1 MDSLASLASFL
12 VETGYMISVVF
23 FILGMKWM
31 SHPASARKGN
41 FTAAAGMLLA
51 VLATLLLVVMNQEGN
66 GNGINFKGNFI
77 WIGTGLLLGSVVGL
91 RLSARVKMTDMP
103 QMVSLLNGFGGA
115 AAMLVVVAEVLG
127 RAFNEVHG
135 GAIFNSDSF
144 IALPGVSNTVAFE
157 YLSAVFY
164 NVLLMVNLIAGAIS
178 FSGSIMAMGKLQGF
192 VPGGSVRWPF
202 QRLTNNGLLVLML
215 AGILLFF
222 QAGDAQLAVILGLC
236 AAALLFGVLFVLPIG
251 GADMPV
257 VISLLNSITGLTS
270 ALTGF
275 MYDNQAMVMGGVLVG
290 ASGLLLTI
298 LMCRAM
304 NRSLG
309 AVLLGA
315 FQSGRTAASDRTI
328 DTTIRETS
336 MHDAA
341 VLMAYARRVAIIP
354 GYGLAVAQAQ
364 HAVHELE
371 LQLEARGVEVTYGI
385 HPVAGRMPGHMN
397 VLLAESDVSYDKLLE
412 MERINP
418 EFPRVDVVLVIGAND
433 VVNPAAERDP
443 ASPIYGM
450 PILQVDRAAAVLV
463 VKRSMNAGY
472 AGIENE
478 LFYDPKTRMLF
489 GDAKSVLQKLNSAI
503 KEV

>member
-1 MDSLASLASFL
+1 MDSFAKLPSFL
-12 VETGYMISVVF
+12 VDLGYMFSVVF

-31 SHPASARKGN
+31 SHPSSARRGN
-41 FTAAAGMLLA
+41 FTAALGMGIA
-51 VLATLLLVVMNQEGN
+51 VLATLIQVQLDFDMEFLHFSLANYLWM
-66 GNGINFKGNFI
+66 FS
-77 WIGTGLLLGSVVGL
+77 GLLLGSLIGL
-91 RLSARVKMTDMP
+91 RLSSSVKMTDMP
-103 QMVSLLNGFGGA
+103 QMVSLLNGLGGA
-115 AAMLVVVAEVLG
+115 AAMLVVLAEVFGDEKAGVL
-127 RAFNEVHG
+127 FDPEVFVGMAG
-135 GAIFNSDSF
+135 GYY
-144 IALPGVSNTVAFE
+144 TVPLAR
-157 YLSAVFY
+157 LSREIY
-164 NVLLMVNLIAGAIS
+164 YVLLMLNLVAGAVA
-178 FSGSIMAMGKLQGF
+178 FTGSIMAMGKLQGF
-192 VPGGSVRWPF
+192 VPGGSVRWPL

-215 AGILLFF
+215 AGIVLFF
-222 QAGDAQLAVILGLC
+222 QAGEAQLAIVMLLC
-236 AAALLFGVLFVLPIG
+236 VLALLFGVLFVLPIG

-315 FQSGRTAASDRTI
+315 FKSGESSTSDRTI

-336 MHDAA
+336 MNDAA

-418 EFPRVDVVLVIGAND
+418 EFPKVDVVLVIGAND

-443 ASPIYGM
+443 GSPIFGM

-489 GDAKSVLQKLNSAI
+489 GDAKTVLQKLNSAI

>member
-1 MDSLASLASFL
+1 MDSFARLASFL

-66 GNGINFKGNFI
+66 GNGVNFKGNFI

-91 RLSARVKMTDMP
+91 RLSSRVKMTDMP

-127 RAFNEVHG
+127 RAFSQVHG
-135 GAIFNSDSF
+135 GA
-144 IALPGVSNTVAFE
+144 
-157 YLSAVFY
+157 VFY
-164 NVLLMVNLIAGAIS
+164 YVLLMVNLIAGAIS

-192 VPGGSVRWPF
+192 VAGGSVRWPL
-202 QRLTNNGLLVLML
+202 QRLTNNGLLVLMF
-215 AGILLFF
+215 AGMLLFF

-275 MYDNQAMVMGGVLVG
+275 MFDNQAMVMGGVLVG

-309 AVLLGA
+309 AVLLGS
-315 FQSGRTAASDRTI
+315 FQSGGTSTSDRTI

-341 VLMAYARRVAIIP
+341 VLMAYARKVAIIP

-371 LQLEARGVEVTYGI
+371 LQLEARGVEVNYGI

-418 EFPRVDVVLVIGAND
+418 EFPKVDVVLVIGAND

>member
-66 GNGINFKGNFI
+66 GNGFNFKGNFI

-144 IALPGVSNTVAFE
+144 IALPGVSNTVALE

-192 VPGGSVRWPF
+192 QHYHLMLSS
-202 QRLTNNGLLVLML
+202 LLLV
-215 AGILLFF
+215 
-222 QAGDAQLAVILGLC
+222 
-236 AAALLFGVLFVLPIG
+236 
-251 GADMPV
+251 
-257 VISLLNSITGLTS
+257 
-270 ALTGF
+270 
-275 MYDNQAMVMGGVLVG
+275 
-290 ASGLLLTI
+290 
-298 LMCRAM
+298 
-304 NRSLG
+304 
-309 AVLLGA
+309 
-315 FQSGRTAASDRTI
+315 
-328 DTTIRETS
+328 
-336 MHDAA
+336 
-341 VLMAYARRVAIIP
+341 
-354 GYGLAVAQAQ
+354 
-364 HAVHELE
+364 
-371 LQLEARGVEVTYGI
+371 
-385 HPVAGRMPGHMN
+385 
-397 VLLAESDVSYDKLLE
+397 
-412 MERINP
+412 
-418 EFPRVDVVLVIGAND
+418 
-433 VVNPAAERDP
+433 
-443 ASPIYGM
+443 
-450 PILQVDRAAAVLV
+450 
-463 VKRSMNAGY
+463 
-472 AGIENE
+472 
-478 LFYDPKTRMLF
+478 
-489 GDAKSVLQKLNSAI
+489 
-503 KEV
+503 

>member
-1 MDSLASLASFL
+1 MDSFAKLPSFL
-12 VETGYMISVVF
+12 VDLGYMFSVVF

-31 SHPASARKGN
+31 SHPSSARRGN
-41 FTAAAGMLLA
+41 FTAALGMGIA
-51 VLATLLLVVMNQEGN
+51 VLATLIQVQLDFDMEFLHFSLANYLWM
-66 GNGINFKGNFI
+66 FS
-77 WIGTGLLLGSVVGL
+77 GLLLGSLIGL
-91 RLSARVKMTDMP
+91 RLSSSVKMTDMP
-103 QMVSLLNGFGGA
+103 QMVSLLNGLGGA
-115 AAMLVVVAEVLG
+115 AAMLVVLAEVFGDEKAGVL
-127 RAFNEVHG
+127 FDPEVFVGMAG
-135 GAIFNSDSF
+135 GYY
-144 IALPGVSNTVAFE
+144 TVPLAR
-157 YLSAVFY
+157 LSREIY
-164 NVLLMVNLIAGAIS
+164 YVLLMLNLVAGAVA
-178 FSGSIMAMGKLQGF
+178 FTGSIMAMGKLQGF
-192 VPGGSVRWPF
+192 VPGGSVRWPL

-215 AGILLFF
+215 AGIVLFF
-222 QAGDAQLAVILGLC
+222 QAGEAQLAIVVLLC
-236 AAALLFGVLFVLPIG
+236 VLALLFGVLFVLPIG

-315 FQSGRTAASDRTI
+315 FKSGESSTSDRTI

-336 MHDAA
+336 MNDAA

-418 EFPRVDVVLVIGAND
+418 EFPKVDVVLVIGAND

-443 ASPIYGM
+443 GSPIFGM

-489 GDAKSVLQKLNSAI
+489 GDAKTVLQKLNSAI

>member
-1 MDSLASLASFL
+1 MDSFFGVGLFMVDL
-12 VETGYMISVVF
+12 GYMLSVVL

-31 SHPASARKGN
+31 SHPSTARKGN
-41 FTAAAGMLLA
+41 FTTALGMGIAVVSTLLSAGMKNY
-51 VLATLLLVVMNQEGN
+51 VSGGTGN
-66 GNGINFKGNFI
+66 YV
-77 WIGTGLLLGSVVGL
+77 WIVSGLLLGSLLGL
-91 RLSARVKMTDMP
+91 RLSSRVKMTEMP

-115 AAMLVVVAEVLG
+115 AAMLIVLAEVFGKGNGGQLFDPGSFDVIRGGENTG
-127 RAFNEVHG
+127 RAERMS
-135 GAIFNSDSF
+135 AIFYH
-144 IALPGVSNTVAFE
+144 I
-157 YLSAVFY
+157 
-164 NVLLMVNLIAGAIS
+164 LLLLNLVAGAIS
-178 FSGSIMAMGKLQGF
+178 FTGSVVAMGKLQGF
-192 VPGGSVRWPF
+192 VTGGSVRWPM
-202 QRLTNNGLLVLML
+202 QRFTNNGLLLMML
-215 AGILLFF
+215 LGIVVFF
-222 QAGDAQLAVILGLC
+222 QAGDGQMAVALLLC

-275 MYDNQAMVMGGVLVG
+275 LYDNQAMVMGGVLVG

-298 LMCRAM
+298 LMCKAM

-309 AVLLGA
+309 AVLLGV
-315 FQSGRTAASDRTI
+315 FQSGGGSSGERTI
-328 DTTIRETS
+328 DTTIRELS
-336 MHDAA
+336 LHDAA

-364 HAVHELE
+364 HTVHELE
-371 LQLEARGVEVTYGI
+371 LQLEGRGVEVTYGI

-397 VLLAESDVSYDKLLE
+397 VLLAESDVAYEKLLE

-418 EFPRVDVVLVIGAND
+418 EFPKVDVVLVIGAND

-443 ASPIYGM
+443 GSPIYGM

-463 VKRSMNAGY
+463 VKRSMSAGY

-489 GDAKSVLQKLNSAI
+489 GDAKSVLQKLNLAI

>member
-1 MDSLASLASFL
+1 MDSFLPLASFL
-12 VETGYMISVVF
+12 VDLGYMIAVIL

-31 SHPASARKGN
+31 SHPASARNGN
-41 FTAAAGMLLA
+41 FSAAAGMGIS
-51 VLATLLLVVMNQEGN
+51 VLATLLLV
-66 GNGINFKGNFI
+66 GIDHGGIIAGFNFTVNYLWMISGLLAGSFI
-77 WIGTGLLLGSVVGL
+77 GLLLST
-91 RLSARVKMTDMP
+91 RVKMTDMP

-115 AAMLVVVAEVLG
+115 AAMLVVLAEVFG

-135 GAIFNSDSF
+135 GALFNSGSF
-144 IALPGVSNTVAFE
+144 EAVSGRNNTGASQH
-157 YLSAVFY
+157 LSDVIY
-164 NVLLMVNLIAGAIS
+164 YVLLMVNLIAGAIS

-192 VPGGSVRWPF
+192 VAGGSVRWPL
-202 QRLTNNGLLVLML
+202 QRLTNNGLLVLM
-215 AGILLFF
+215 ILGMLFFF
-222 QAGDAQLAVILGLC
+222 QAGDAQLTIILSLC

-315 FQSGRTAASDRTI
+315 FQSGGTATSDRTI

-336 MHDAA
+336 IHDAA
-341 VLMAYARRVAIIP
+341 VLMAYARKVAIIP

-371 LQLEARGVEVTYGI
+371 LQLEARGVEVNYGI

-397 VLLAESDVSYDKLLE
+397 VLLAESDVAYDKLLE

-418 EFPRVDVVLVIGAND
+418 EFPKVDVVLVIGAND

>member
-1 MDSLASLASFL
+1 MDSAYWYRIL
-12 VETGYMISVVF
+12 GYAMEFFYVLSVVF

-31 SHPASARKGN
+31 SHPSTARKGN
-41 FTAAAGMLLA
+41 FTAALGMGLA
-51 VLATLLLVVMNQEGN
+51 MVATIFSEGM
-66 GNGINFKGNFI
+66 GNYG
-77 WIGTGLLLGSVVGL
+77 WIASGLMVGTGVGWW
-91 RLSARVKMTDMP
+91 LSAKVKMTEMP

-115 AAMLVVVAEVLG
+115 AAMLIVVAEAIGL
-127 RAFNEVHG
+127 ADG
-135 GAIFNSDSF
+135 G
-144 IALPGVSNTVAFE
+144 
-157 YLSAVFY
+157 
-164 NVLLMVNLIAGAIS
+164 VLLDLNAERFDGMAGGYGNSIAKIPEIFYHTLLMLNLVAGSVS
-178 FSGSIMAMGKLQGF
+178 FTGSMIAMGKLQGF
-192 VPGGSVRWPF
+192 VPGGSVRWPA
-202 QRLTNNGLLVLML
+202 QRFTNNGLLLLML
-215 AGILLFF
+215 LGMIVYF
-222 QAGDAQLAVILGLC
+222 QSGHWQFAIILGLC
-236 AAALLFGVLFVLPIG
+236 LAGLLFGVLFVMPIG

-270 ALTGF
+270 ALTGIIF
-275 MYDNQAMVMGGVLVG
+275 DNQTMVMGGVLVG

-298 LMCRAM
+298 LMCNAM

-315 FQSGRTAASDRTI
+315 FQSGAATGSERTI

-336 MHDAA
+336 VHDAA
-341 VLMAYARRVAIIP
+341 VLLAYARRVAIIP

-371 LQLEARGVEVTYGI
+371 LQLEERGVEVLYGI

-397 VLLAESDVSYDKLLE
+397 VLLAESDVSYDKLME

-418 EFPRVDVVLVIGAND
+418 EFPKMDVVLVIGAND

-443 ASPIYGM
+443 GSPIYGM

-463 VKRSMNAGY
+463 IKRSMNAGY

-478 LFYDPKTRMLF
+478 LFYDPRTRMLF
-489 GDAKSVLQKLNSAI
+489 GDAKGVLQKLNSAV

>member
-1 MDSLASLASFL
+1 MDSFAKLPSFL
-12 VETGYMISVVF
+12 VDLGYMFSVVF

-31 SHPASARKGN
+31 SHPSSARRGN
-41 FTAAAGMLLA
+41 FTAALGMGIA
-51 VLATLLLVVMNQEGN
+51 VLATLIQVQLDFDMEFLHFSLANYLWM
-66 GNGINFKGNFI
+66 FS
-77 WIGTGLLLGSVVGL
+77 GLLLGSLIGL
-91 RLSARVKMTDMP
+91 RLSSSVKMTDMP

-115 AAMLVVVAEVLG
+115 AAMLVVLAEVLG
-127 RAFNEVHG
+127 VEREGVLFDSEAFVGMAG
-135 GAIFNSDSF
+135 GYY
-144 IALPGVSNTVAFE
+144 TVPLE
-157 YLSAVFY
+157 RLSKEIY
-164 NVLLMVNLIAGAIS
+164 YVLLMLNLVAGAVA
-178 FSGSIMAMGKLQGF
+178 FTGSIMAMGKLQGF
-192 VPGGSVRWPF
+192 VPGGSVRWPL

-215 AGILLFF
+215 AGIVLFF
-222 QAGDAQLAVILGLC
+222 QAGEAQLAIVVLLC
-236 AAALLFGVLFVLPIG
+236 VLALLFGVLFVLPIG

-315 FQSGRTAASDRTI
+315 FKSGESSTSDRTI

-336 MHDAA
+336 MNDAA

-418 EFPRVDVVLVIGAND
+418 EFPKVDVVLVIGAND

-443 ASPIYGM
+443 GSPIFGM

-489 GDAKSVLQKLNSAI
+489 GDAKTVLQKLNSAI

>member
-1 MDSLASLASFL
+1 MNSFVGMTSFL
-12 VETGYMISVVF
+12 IDVGYMMSVVL

-31 SHPASARKGN
+31 SHPESARKGN
-41 FTAAAGMLLA
+41 FTAAVGMGVA
-51 VLATLLLVVMNQEGN
+51 VLATLLLAGFDPSSSPFHFDGN
-66 GNGINFKGNFI
+66 YV
-77 WIGTGLLLGSVVGL
+77 WIFSGLLLGTVVGL
-91 RLSARVKMTDMP
+91 RLSSNVKMTDMP

-115 AAMLVVVAEVLG
+115 AAMLVVLAEV
-127 RAFNEVHG
+127 FSDEQG
-135 GAIFNSDSF
+135 GVLFDSEAIFGMAAESYTVPLERLSREIYYMLLMLNLV
-144 IALPGVSNTVAFE
+144 AGAVAFT
-157 YLSAVFY
+157 
-164 NVLLMVNLIAGAIS
+164 
-178 FSGSIMAMGKLQGF
+178 GSIMAMGKLQGF
-192 VPGGSVRWPF
+192 VPGGSVRWPL
-202 QRLTNNGLLVLML
+202 QRFSNNGLLVFML
-215 AGILLFF
+215 AGIVLFF
-222 QAGDAQLAVILGLC
+222 QVGESQLTVVLCLC
-236 AAALLFGVLFVLPIG
+236 ALALLFGVLFVLPIG

-275 MYDNQAMVMGGVLVG
+275 MFDNQAMVMGGVLVG

-298 LMCRAM
+298 LMCKAM

-309 AVLLGA
+309 AVLLGV
-315 FQSGRTAASDRTI
+315 FQSGGTSAGDRAI

-336 MHDAA
+336 MNDAA

-371 LQLEARGVEVTYGI
+371 LQLESRGVEVTYGI

-412 MERINP
+412 MERINT
-418 EFPRVDVVLVIGAND
+418 EFPKVDVVLVVGAND

-450 PILQVDRAAAVLV
+450 PILQVDRASAILV
-463 VKRSMNAGY
+463 IKRSMNAGY

-489 GDAKSVLQKLNSAI
+489 GDAKSVLQKLNLAI
-503 KEV
+503 REV

>member
-1 MDSLASLASFL
+1 MNSFVSITSFL
-12 VETGYMISVVF
+12 VDIGYMMSVAL

-31 SHPASARKGN
+31 SHPESARRGN
-41 FTAAAGMLLA
+41 FTAAAGMGVA
-51 VLATLLLVVMNQEGN
+51 VLATLLLVGFDRDGVG
-66 GNGINFKGNFI
+66 GGFNFEANYI
-77 WIGTGLLLGSVVGL
+77 WIFSGLLLGTVVGL
-91 RLSARVKMTDMP
+91 RLSSGVKMTDMP
-103 QMVSLLNGFGGA
+103 QMVSLLNGLGGA
-115 AAMLVVVAEVLG
+115 AAMLVVLAEVLG
-127 RAFNEVHG
+127 VEREGVLFDSEAFVGMAG
-135 GAIFNSDSF
+135 GYYTVPLERLSREIYYVLLMLNLVA
-144 IALPGVSNTVAFE
+144 GTVAFT
-157 YLSAVFY
+157 
-164 NVLLMVNLIAGAIS
+164 
-178 FSGSIMAMGKLQGF
+178 GSIMAMGKLQGF
-192 VPGGSVRWPF
+192 VPGGSVRWPL

-215 AGILLFF
+215 AGIVLFF
-222 QAGDAQLAVILGLC
+222 QAGEAQLAIVMLLC
-236 AAALLFGVLFVLPIG
+236 VLALLFGVLFVLPIG

-315 FQSGRTAASDRTI
+315 FKSGESSTSDRTI

-336 MHDAA
+336 MNDAA

-418 EFPRVDVVLVIGAND
+418 EFPKVDVVLVIGAND

-443 ASPIYGM
+443 GSPIFGM

-489 GDAKSVLQKLNSAI
+489 GDAKTVLQKLNSAI

>member
-1 MDSLASLASFL
+1 
-12 VETGYMISVVF
+12 
-23 FILGMKWM
+23 
-31 SHPASARKGN
+31 
-41 FTAAAGMLLA
+41 
-51 VLATLLLVVMNQEGN
+51 
-66 GNGINFKGNFI
+66 
-77 WIGTGLLLGSVVGL
+77 
-91 RLSARVKMTDMP
+91 
-103 QMVSLLNGFGGA
+103 
-115 AAMLVVVAEVLG
+115 MLVVVAEVFGQVDGGVL
-127 RAFNEVHG
+127 FNPDGFDGMSG
-135 GAIFNSDSF
+135 G
-144 IALPGVSNTVAFE
+144 SNTSLTE
-157 YLSAVFY
+157 RMSSMFY
-164 NVLLMVNLIAGAIS
+164 YVILLVNLIAGAIS
-178 FSGSIMAMGKLQGF
+178 FTGSIMAMGKLQGF
-192 VPGGSVRWPF
+192 VAGGSVRWPL
-202 QRLTNNGLLVLML
+202 QRLSNNGLLVLMF
-215 AGILLFF
+215 AGIVLFF
-222 QAGDAQLAVILGLC
+222 QAGDAQLTIVLLLC
-236 AAALLFGVLFVLPIG
+236 VLALLFGVLFVLPIG

-275 MYDNQAMVMGGVLVG
+275 MFDNQAMVMGGVLVG

-298 LMCRAM
+298 LMCKAM

-315 FQSGRTAASDRTI
+315 FKSRGASASDRTI
-328 DTTIRETS
+328 DTTICETS
-336 MHDAA
+336 INDAA
-341 VLMAYARRVAIIP
+341 VCMAYARKVAIIP

-371 LQLEARGVEVTYGI
+371 IQLEARGVEVIYGI

-397 VLLAESDVSYDKLLE
+397 VLLAESDVAYEKLLE

-418 EFPRVDVVLVIGAND
+418 DFPKVDVVLVIGAND

-463 VKRSMNAGY
+463 VKRSMNVGY

-489 GDAKSVLQKLNSAI
+489 GDAKTVLQKLNSAI
-503 KEV
+503 KEM

>member
-1 MDSLASLASFL
+1 
-12 VETGYMISVVF
+12 
-23 FILGMKWM
+23 
-31 SHPASARKGN
+31 
-41 FTAAAGMLLA
+41 
-51 VLATLLLVVMNQEGN
+51 
-66 GNGINFKGNFI
+66 
-77 WIGTGLLLGSVVGL
+77 
-91 RLSARVKMTDMP
+91 
-103 QMVSLLNGFGGA
+103 
-115 AAMLVVVAEVLG
+115 
-127 RAFNEVHG
+127 
-135 GAIFNSDSF
+135 
-144 IALPGVSNTVAFE
+144 
-157 YLSAVFY
+157 
-164 NVLLMVNLIAGAIS
+164 
-178 FSGSIMAMGKLQGF
+178 
-192 VPGGSVRWPF
+192 VRWPL
-202 QRLTNNGLLVLML
+202 QRLSNNGLLVLMF
-215 AGILLFF
+215 AGIVLFF
-222 QAGDAQLAVILGLC
+222 QAGDAQLTIVLLLC
-236 AAALLFGVLFVLPIG
+236 VLALLFGVLFVLPIG

-275 MYDNQAMVMGGVLVG
+275 MFDNQAMVMGGVLVG

-298 LMCRAM
+298 LMCKAM

-315 FQSGRTAASDRTI
+315 FKSGGASASDRTI
-328 DTTIRETS
+328 DTTICETS
-336 MHDAA
+336 INDAA
-341 VLMAYARRVAIIP
+341 VCMAYARKVAIIP

-371 LQLEARGVEVTYGI
+371 IQLEARGVEVIYGI

-397 VLLAESDVSYDKLLE
+397 VLLAESDVAYEKLLE

-418 EFPRVDVVLVIGAND
+418 DFPKVDVVLVIGAND

-463 VKRSMNAGY
+463 VKRSMNVGY

-489 GDAKSVLQKLNSAI
+489 GDAKTVLQKLNSAI
-503 KEV
+503 KEM